1 MLCERNA
8 RVVTRK
14 RKPLVSLIFFRTFPI
29 DNGVFFLSGTYL
41 QQTIETGRQFRFLS
55 RFSPCFL
62 GLFSS
67 SFARTVVVAMLGPTA
82 HSPQPADLKAETRGV
97 SKTIPGAH
105 HSPRPVFVPVLS
117 LSFIFHLFF
126 PFAPL
131 RRVSV
136 CIFRFAFVLLLL
148 SAFNCFRFVF
158 LSVFLSA
165 IKCSHFH
172 ASLVFLL
179 VAEYVCL
186 CLFVLISLFYT
197 PRKACEPAICE
208 KLRIL

>member
-67 SFARTVVVAMLGPTA
+67 SFARTVVAMLGPTA

-117 LSFIFHLFF
+117 LSFIFHLFSRLYL
-126 PFAPL
+126 FA
-131 RRVSV
+131 VSL
-136 CIFRFAFVLLLL
+136 FVSSGLLL
-148 SAFNCFRFVF
+148 CFYCWYLLLIVF
-158 LSVFLSA
+158 ASSSFQFFCQLLNVLTFMLPW
-165 IKCSHFH
+165 CS
-172 ASLVFLL
+172 
-179 VAEYVCL
+179 Y
-186 CLFVLISLFYT
+186 Y
-197 PRKACEPAICE
+197 
-208 KLRIL
+208 